1 MGDIA
6 TIGLLADAADSVA
19 NFVTVFISVYIL
31 LILAYII
38 TSWIRLPYSPWLN
51 RIQRFLYDVCEPYLR
66 IFRRF
71 VPAIGPLDLSP
82 MIAVIVL
89 LVVRSA
95 GRLPALGLTQEVA
108 WHSRPSRSATCTSA
122 AARSATAAAR
132 STRRSRRSSTASR
145 TSGAT
150 APTSPTA
157 SRSSRATSSAT
168 ASSRRCSARRSSPPS
183 GPRTS

>member
-1 MGDIA
+1 MGA
-6 TIGLLADAADSVA
+6 HAAIGLLADVGDSIV
-19 NFVTVFISVYIL
+19 NFVDVFVTVYIL

-89 LVVRSA
+89 IVLQRII
-95 GRLPALGLTQEVA
+95 
-108 WHSRPSRSATCTSA
+108 SA
-122 AARSATAAAR
+122 AL
-132 STRRSRRSSTASR
+132 
-145 TSGAT
+145 SGV
-150 APTSPTA
+150 
-157 SRSSRATSSAT
+157 
-168 ASSRRCSARRSSPPS
+168 
-183 GPRTS
+183 